1 MSSHKVSISYWSCG
15 CRPSDSH
22 FCPFPANCSDL
33 AMIAY
38 SGSDCQEN
46 NFIALY
52 DYSKDA
58 NTCKDY
64 DTVGLLYASVRLLC
78 SVGSSIPVPTSSV
91 VTK

>member
-1 MSSHKVSISYWSCG
+1 MKTYTGNDCLE
-15 CRPSDSH
+15 
-22 FCPFPANCSDL
+22 ANLVNS
-33 AMIAY
+33 
-38 SGSDCQEN
+38 
-46 NFIALY
+46 F
-52 DYSKDA
+52 DYSKDV